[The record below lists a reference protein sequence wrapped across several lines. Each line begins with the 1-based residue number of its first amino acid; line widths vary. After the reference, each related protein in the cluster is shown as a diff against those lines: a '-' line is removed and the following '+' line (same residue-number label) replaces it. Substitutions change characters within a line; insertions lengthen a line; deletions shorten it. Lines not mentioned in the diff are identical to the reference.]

1 MQAYNILGVGE
12 DLSCLDD
19 LHKDGE
25 VKFAVFV
32 TVLGA
37 KTKLCFVLLVVTGL
51 CPLVSVLFDHLDVD
65 LNSWKVDRKYVAKYK
80 SG

>member
-1 MQAYNILGVGE
+1 MASSLTNN
-12 DLSCLDD
+12 
-19 LHKDGE
+19 LHKECE
-25 VKFAVFV
+25 VKFAVVV

-37 KTKLCFVLLVVTGL
+37 ETKLLLVLLVVTGL
-51 CPLVSVLFDHLDVD
+51 CPLVSVLFDNLDVD

>member
-1 MQAYNILGVGE
+1 MASSLANN
-12 DLSCLDD
+12 
-19 LHKDGE
+19 LHKEGE
-25 VKFAVFV
+25 VKFAVVV

-37 KTKLCFVLLVVTGL
+37 ETKLLLVLLVVTGL
-51 CPLVSVLFDHLDVD
+51 CPLVSVLFDNLDVD